1 MNIIQLPAVL
11 PGNLD
16 LAAIN
21 EQLKN
26 RTAQLDWSSVISANE
41 QHLAVL
47 LNGLS
52 LDDSEVID
60 LENSTMSDNIA
71 QKVVDFSI
79 QITNNQNIENNHP
92 SILETPSY
100 YQIRAKLEKA
110 ILDDLLGPAG
120 EIMKK

>member
-1 MNIIQLPAVL
+1 MKIIQLPSVL

-16 LAAIN
+16 LTAIN

-60 LENSTMSDNIA
+60 LENPTMSDNIA
-71 QKVVDFSI
+71 QKVVHFFSI
-79 QITNNQNIENNHP
+79 TIK
-92 SILETPSY
+92 ILKTIILLFYNPKLLSNSGR
-100 YQIRAKLEKA
+100 IRTSD
-110 ILDDLLGPAG
+110 IR
-120 EIMKK
+120 

>member
-1 MNIIQLPAVL
+1 MNIIQLPAIL

-26 RTAQLDWSSVISANE
+26 GTAQLDWSSVISANE

-47 LNGLS
+47 LNGLNLNDS
-52 LDDSEVID
+52 DDSDVID

-71 QKVVDFSI
+71 KKVVDYF
-79 QITNNQNIENNHP
+79 NNPPNIENNNP
-92 SILETPSY
+92 VP
-100 YQIRAKLEKA
+100 QI
-110 ILDDLLGPAG
+110 
-120 EIMKK
+120 